1 MSLLVS
7 TRSTPRVTASA
18 VVALVG
24 AALLGFDYNVAFGL
38 TVGTA
43 FAAAFLPVW
52 ARVAAKG
59 RAFLLIAGVAAL
71 AAVSGIVLTA
81 THAVTHST
89 ITAAT
94 FERTALLANLVAG
107 IGFLLWSHRV
117 AGVAATCVAFGVGA
131 VLSIPLSMGG
141 PITWRFTFS
150 IPVTLLVLA
159 LVSSQRRVWL
169 SVTTLVALAGIGLL
183 NDSRSNSSFL
193 LLAAAIMLW
202 QRVMS
207 GNGRHRRGIGL
218 VIAAIAIGVTTFLL
232 LQAAIVEGAFG
243 EATRTRTVAQL
254 EATGGNL
261 FLGARPE
268 AAAASALVMRHPWGL
283 GSGVKANY
291 DDIAAAKQAMAS
303 IGYDPNNGYVQ
314 RYMFGSAVEVHSVLG
329 DLWIWFGLAG
339 AALVAVLLIVLVQGA
354 TAAYENAAI
363 TALLAWITLRGL
375 WDLAFSPFS
384 SALYIMMLSGSL
396 AIAHATYAHREKIP
410 SLTSLDP
417 RMPRV

>member
-1 MSLLVS
+1 MSLLVRPRS
-7 TRSTPRVTASA
+7 TRTITAPAAVA
-18 VVALVG
+18 VVG
-24 AALLGFDYNVAFGL
+24 AVILGFDYNLAFGL
-38 TVGTA
+38 TAGTA
-43 FAAAFLPVW
+43 FALALVPVW
-52 ARVAAKG
+52 ARIATRS
-59 RAFLLIAGVAAL
+59 RAFALLTVVVLIAVASGV
-71 AAVSGIVLTA
+71 VLTA
-81 THAVTHST
+81 SRVVTHTT
-89 ITAAT
+89 ITAGT
-94 FERTALLANLVAG
+94 FERTALLVNLLAG
-107 IGFLLWSHRV
+107 VGFLLWAHR
-117 AGVAATCVAFGVGA
+117 AIGVAPTCIAFGVGA

-141 PITWRFTFS
+141 GITWRFTFS

-159 LVSSQRRVWL
+159 IVSSQRRVWL
-169 SVTTLVALAGIGLL
+169 SVTTLIALAAVGLL

-193 LLAAAIMLW
+193 LLAAAILMW

-207 GNGRHRRGIGL
+207 GNGRHRRGISL
-218 VIAAIAIGVTTFLL
+218 VIAAVGIGSTTFLL

-243 EATRTRTVAQL
+243 EATQARTVAQL

-268 AAAASALVMRHPWGL
+268 AAAASALVARYPWGL

-329 DLWIWFGLAG
+329 DLWIWFGIAG
-339 AALVAVLLIVLVQGA
+339 AALVVILAAVLVRGS
-354 TAAYENAAI
+354 TAAYENGAI

-384 SALYIMMLSGSL
+384 SALYIMMLSVSL
-396 AIAHATYAHREKIP
+396 AIAHATYAHREKVP
-410 SLTSLDP
+410 SLLTLDP
-417 RMPRV
+417 TAARA